1 MVSAFPYRPEVDH
14 TRSLRTRI
22 TPGDTDQ
29 AALLQAVGSTTA
41 QALLCAL
48 QAEPA
53 PASDL
58 AEAADTSLQ
67 NAQYHLDRL
76 CAVDL
81 VETVDT
87 WYSTRG
93 RPMTVYAPTTRRL
106 VIDFADSVDSETES
120 PAGE

>member
-1 MVSAFPYRPEVDH
+1 MVSVFPYRPQVDH
-14 TRSLRTRI
+14 TQSLRTRI
-22 TPGDTDQ
+22 TLGDTDRTE
-29 AALLQAVGSTTA
+29 LLQAVGSTTA

-58 AEAADTSLQ
+58 AEAVDTSLQ

-76 CAVDL
+76 CAVGL

-106 VIDFADSVDSETES
+106 VIDFTDPFAPGTES
-120 PAGE
+120 SASE